1 MAASQWLKQ
10 TLSRKKTVSYFLGVS
25 HVAAA
30 LDWLRR

>member
-1 MAASQWLKQ
+1 MGARRWLKQ
-10 TLSRKKTVSYFLGVS
+10 TLSRKKTVSSFLGVS